1 MPRRLGVLPSA
12 TADGIGGMYAKNA
25 DRSRHE
31 AQPVAAVPRKHHA
44 AGETITLDTG
54 LTIPQVPVTYAHAG
68 SRPIWAHPYGG
79 YSEGI
84 NEFGVGIG
92 NEAFP
97 SHGLP
102 SDNGAK
108 PQTEFTDLGR
118 LVLERAKTAR
128 EAVRIFTELVGKYG
142 QTCKTCPGAGDYNSL
157 FMIADTTSVFS
168 VMAVGHEWGWRQFT
182 DADLN
187 GTGVWT
193 LTNLPFL
200 GATHVSPTAIATA
213 RKHLGYNGTDSTFD
227 FGRVY
232 GNMGA
237 DPHRHVRSMDLLRD
251 LGKDH
256 KLTKADLM
264 LTLSDHGGIDGKPH
278 EPYVQM
284 PSFGSGKTMT
294 IDWCQPP
301 RGAAAP
307 AVVLS

>member
-1 MPRRLGVLPSA
+1 MVRSA
-12 TADGIGGMYAKNA
+12 
-25 DRSRHE
+25 E
-31 AQPVAAVPRKHHA
+31 EP
-44 AGETITLDTG
+44 
-54 LTIPQVPVTYAHAG
+54 
-68 SRPIWAHPYGG
+68 
-79 YSEGI
+79 
-84 NEFGVGIG
+84 F
-92 NEAFP
+92 
-97 SHGLP
+97 
-102 SDNGAK
+102 
-108 PQTEFTDLGR
+108 
-118 LVLERAKTAR
+118 LESVEQAR
-128 EAVRIFTELVGKYG
+128 W
-142 QTCKTCPGAGDYNSL
+142 
-157 FMIADTTSVFS
+157 
-168 VMAVGHEWGWRQFT
+168 GHRGWRQFT

-278 EPYVQM
+278 EPFVQM

-294 IDWCQPP
+294 IDWWEPP
-301 RGAAAP
+301 ASWRRSCFGCGALLMTRDAGQ
-307 AVVLS
+307 